1 MKKLLSASALFI
13 LLMSCTNSSDSTTV
27 TDSTSANPS
36 AIDTTQQPN
45 GSVMSTDTTSMN
57 VDNTG
62 NVDGGDSSNPK

>member
-1 MKKLLSASALFI
+1 MKKLLSASTLFV
-13 LLMSCTNSSDSTTV
+13 LLMSCTNSSDSTTI
-27 TDSTSANPS
+27 TDSTSANPP